1 MLTCPVF
8 RTFVAK
14 QQSETEPKY
23 DNCDGLTN
31 SYMKNDQLLMKVIIT
46 QLQKQNFIALS
57 SYKIG
62 KLPPNNPENVTTTII
77 QGTVAG
83 GAYLSGHKIVIEE
96 NEKQS
101 VVITDCRG
109 VCSDVFKAV
118 GVAIPPTIRAL

>member
-1 MLTCPVF
+1 M
-8 RTFVAK
+8 
-14 QQSETEPKY
+14 
-23 DNCDGLTN
+23 
-31 SYMKNDQLLMKVIIT
+31 
-46 QLQKQNFIALS
+46 
-57 SYKIG
+57 
-62 KLPPNNPENVTTTII
+62 
-77 QGTVAG
+77 AG